1 MAGSP
6 RSTTVIW
13 LPGTRC
19 STGESPS
26 APTCRTRYSVTV
38 SLPDGSQVS
47 VYIPGGGPLESTRR
61 FAGARMLTA
70 AAGAG
75 DGGASVAPNSGA
87 GVPGA
92 APGVGGP
99 LSGAGTAGS
108 PPAAPAGVGDGVA
121 RGAGGTRSPGGP
133 GDIAVAV

>member
-6 RSTTVIW
+6 RSTVVIW
-13 LPGTRC
+13 LPGPRC

-26 APTCRTRYSVTV
+26 PPTCRTRYSVTV
-38 SLPDGSQVS
+38 SLPDGSHVS
-47 VYIPGGGPLESTRR
+47 VYIPGWGPLESTRR

-75 DGGASVAPNSGA
+75 DRGTSVAPDSGA

-92 APGVGGP
+92 APGGGAP
-99 LSGAGTAGS
+99 LSDAGTAGS
-108 PPAAPAGVGDGVA
+108 P
-121 RGAGGTRSPGGP
+121 
-133 GDIAVAV
+133 